1 MTPIQVDQLEV
12 LEALRTSIL
21 EAQCNLTRH
30 QISDI
35 QRQIHRVTAALNCAR
50 NTHAAVNKLP
60 SELLELIFAF
70 VQPSYE
76 DFAPAWPSYKSLEW
90 TSVARVCTRWRS
102 IALSLPTLWSMIDL
116 CHNDDSEV
124 GEAFLARSGAEPLT
138 VFFSTED
145 ISLSPCDVQILQ
157 AILDHHVSRIHSLHI
172 AVDVDD
178 DLENLCARL
187 HCEPQNLQNLT
198 IFVRAFSWKHSPI
211 IFGGRAPS
219 IRRLIVRECA
229 VWEHNAFADLTHLV
243 ICDRVDLDEFTQ
255 QPLLD
260 FLSSTPQL
268 EVMIISACAA
278 LVSDAVSRRIFL
290 PLLRKLQLE
299 GDSAGDWPLLHVLE
313 IPDTCDVRLL
323 FIYERNL
330 GEGRLVSLL
339 PPSTRFRPLQRDI
352 HHLHVSGQR
361 CASYRSFLMHSGRV
375 FIDGIPDFTFLIR
388 LADPDASLTVNM
400 DDLPSTMPITKW
412 TQFLSSV
419 PRIHSLHITGGSGSV
434 RSAILDALA
443 TTSETGPDTML
454 CPALETLYVHGYTP
468 EDLLRIWTVV
478 SCRALSG
485 VALKEI
491 HLQEDISRHEYYNLW
506 AQGTRGKERI
516 ISLNSA
522 GTLINV
528 LTKYTSSSSKDFGR
542 EVWESWGPFEE
553 GATRAREWATIE
565 RRPPTVV
572 ETDTASEDETD
583 SDE

>member
-1 MTPIQVDQLEV
+1 MTSVPVQQLDA
-12 LEALRTSIL
+12 LETLRTYIL
-21 EAQCNLTRH
+21 EAQFDLTRP

-50 NTHAAVNKLP
+50 NTHAAVNKLS

-102 IALSLPTLWSMIDL
+102 IALFLPTLWSMIDL
-116 CHNDDSEV
+116 CHNDDPEV
-124 GEAFLARSGAEPLT
+124 GEAFLARSGAAPLT

-145 ISLSPCDVQILQ
+145 MSQSPCDVQILQ
-157 AILDHHVSRIHSLHI
+157 AILDHHVSHIHSLHI

-178 DLENLCARL
+178 DLQNLCARL
-187 HCEPQNLQNLT
+187 PCEPQNLQNLT
-198 IFVRAFSWKHSPI
+198 IFVRTFSWKHSPK

-229 VWEHNAFADLTHLV
+229 VWEHNTFADLTHLV
-243 ICDRVDLDEFTQ
+243 ICERVDLDESTQ
-255 QPLLD
+255 QPFLD

-268 EVMIISACAA
+268 EVMIISACA
-278 LVSDAVSRRIFL
+278 LVSDTVSRRIFL

-299 GDSAGDWPLLHVLE
+299 GDSAGDWHLLHVLE

-323 FIYERNL
+323 FLYEHNL

-339 PPSTRFRPLQRDI
+339 PPSTRFHPLQRDI
-352 HHLHVSGQR
+352 HHLHVSGECCTLQR
-361 CASYRSFLMHSGRV
+361 FLMKSGRV
-375 FIDGIPDFTFLIR
+375 FIDGIPDFTFLIG
-388 LADPDASLTVNM
+388 LANPGASLTINVDN
-400 DDLPSTMPITKW
+400 LSSTMPIAKW

-419 PRIHSLHITGGSGSV
+419 PRIHTLHITGRLGSV
-434 RSAILDALA
+434 RSKILDALA
-443 TTSETGPDTML
+443 TTSETGPDTPL
-454 CPALETLYVHGYTP
+454 CPALETLYVHGHTP
-468 EDLLRIWTVV
+468 DDLLRIWTVV

-485 VALKEI
+485 VACKEI
-491 HLQEDISRHEYYNLW
+491 HLQEDISRHENYNLW

-522 GTLINV
+522 GTPINV
-528 LTKYTSSSSKDFGR
+528 LTEYTSSSSKDIGR
-542 EVWESWGPFEE
+542 NVWESWGPFEE
-553 GATRAREWATIE
+553 GATRACEWATIE

-572 ETDTASEDETD
+572 ETDTASKDETE

>member
-21 EAQCNLTRH
+21 EAQCDLTRH
-30 QISDI
+30 QSWSSLYLNANSQISDI

-60 SELLELIFAF
+60 SELLELIFAL

-116 CHNDDSEV
+116 CHNDDPEV
-124 GEAFLARSGAEPLT
+124 GEAFLARSGAAPLT
-138 VFFSTED
+138 VFFLTED
-145 ISLSPCDVQILQ
+145 IFLSPCDVQILQ

-178 DLENLCARL
+178 DLQNLCARL

-198 IFVRAFSWKHSPI
+198 IFVRA
-211 IFGGRAPS
+211 
-219 IRRLIVRECA
+219 LIVRECA

-243 ICDRVDLDEFTQ
+243 ICDRVDLVVFTQ

-352 HHLHVSGQR
+352 HHLHVSGER

-375 FIDGIPDFTFLIR
+375 FIDGVPDFTFLIR
-388 LADPDASLTVNM
+388 LADLDASLTVNM

-412 TQFLSSV
+412 TQFLSSGDRGLYDQQFSTPSQRRRRQVQIQCSALLSKLCMFTAIHPKTSCAFGRLSAVARSRVSRSKKYTCRKTYPATNIIICGLRV
-419 PRIHSLHITGGSGSV
+419 PGE
-434 RSAILDALA
+434 RSE
-443 TTSETGPDTML
+443 S
-454 CPALETLYVHGYTP
+454 
-468 EDLLRIWTVV
+468 
-478 SCRALSG
+478 
-485 VALKEI
+485 
-491 HLQEDISRHEYYNLW
+491 
-506 AQGTRGKERI
+506 
-516 ISLNSA
+516 SLNSA

-542 EVWESWGPFEE
+542 DVWESWGPFEE